1 MFFSRAVPITLVL
14 TSLISL
20 ILAFHAQ
27 KRGIFDEFYQDDDL
41 DLLDELPGSLDL
53 SKNRDY
59 EITYDTRQKGD
70 ENYRV
75 HIDGVHVVMD
85 SEPQGS
91 PDLIEAI
98 ESLYGMGGGN
108 NEEVSFIIGG
118 ASSTTTKKE
127 GPTEAVTIAGLSE
140 SEIKEDEVKKE
151 TNEIVKET
159 TEKID
164 ATTIKAQKIDISSLK
179 RNTDFIKKR

>member
-1 MFFSRAVPITLVL
+1 MFFSRAFPIILVS
-14 TSLISL
+14 TSLITL

-41 DLLDELPGSLDL
+41 DILDDLSGSLDL
-53 SKNRDY
+53 GKNRDY

-91 PDLIEAI
+91 SDLLEAI

-127 GPTEAVTIAGLSE
+127 GTIEPVTVAGLSE
-140 SEIKEDEVKKE
+140 SEIKENEVKKE
-151 TNEIVKET
+151 TNEVAKET
-159 TEKID
+159 TEKND
-164 ATTIKAQKIDISSLK
+164 ATTRKAENIDISTLK
-179 RNTDFIKKR
+179 RNIDFIKKR